1 MEKYIAVAEATTK
14 FLEALA
20 VVSLLTYG
28 IICFER
34 WQRPA
39 DLKKSIE
46 SVDTNKASV

>member
-1 MEKYIAVAEATTK
+1 MEKYIAVAEATVKVIET
-14 FLEALA
+14 LA
-20 VVSLLTYG
+20 VISLLTYG